1 MKLKEVGG
9 VEALLDSVILATI
22 KPCSQAQVNIMIPLP
37 GDFHAT
43 LEDPQIQSL
52 ALELAVVTRGR
63 GFILTERGS
72 KKVVGVGFT
81 DEEIAKIYFNWLEA
95 VKQYEAKCQDSKRR
109 V

>member
-1 MKLKEVGG
+1 M
-9 VEALLDSVILATI
+9 
-22 KPCSQAQVNIMIPLP
+22 
-37 GDFHAT
+37 
-43 LEDPQIQSL
+43 L

-95 VKQYEAKCQDSKRR
+95 VEEYEVKC
-109 V
+109 